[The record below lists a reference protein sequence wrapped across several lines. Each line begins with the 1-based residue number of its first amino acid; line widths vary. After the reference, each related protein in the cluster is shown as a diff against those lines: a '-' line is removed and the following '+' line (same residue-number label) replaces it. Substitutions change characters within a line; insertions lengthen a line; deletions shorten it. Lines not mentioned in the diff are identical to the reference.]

1 MPVKLSSGGSALEFK
16 LQLARERWRLAGE
29 KL

>member
-1 MPVKLSSGGSALEFK
+1 MPAKLSSGGSALEFK

-29 KL
+29 WI